1 VAQDRRP
8 LTAVDREEISRYVV
22 LGLRNKEIA
31 TALGRHDSVICREIS
46 RNGGRAAYRAV
57 AAQRR
62 AEERRL
68 RPKDRKMDADPR
80 LRERVHSDLR
90 RGYSPDQVASR
101 LRYDRRCGQA
111 VGMGSISHESI
122 YTYMYALPKG
132 ELARLGI
139 HLRTC
144 REQRKPR
151 GNPRSKRSKIIGMR
165 SIEERPAE
173 IEGRQVPGAWEG
185 DLIIGKDG
193 ASQAGTLVE
202 RKSRFLIMMPL
213 PKSRKS
219 EDVCTAVIDSVSGL
233 PAELVKSI
241 TWDQGVEMAQHAAL
255 TLATKID
262 VYFAHAH
269 SPWERGT
276 NENTNGLIREYLPKG
291 TRIPGDRDLINSIA
305 SSLNDRPR
313 RILGYRTP
321 REVFA
326 EMLTEAASAT

>member
-8 LTAVDREEISRYVV
+8 LTAEDREEISRCIA
-22 LGLRNKEIA
+22 LGLENKEIA
-31 TALGRHDSVICREIS
+31 AHIDRHDSVICREIS
-46 RNGGRAAYRAV
+46 RNGGRGAYRAI
-57 AAQRR
+57 AAQTR
-62 AEERRL
+62 AEVQRL
-68 RPKDRKMDADPR
+68 RPKDRKLDVDPQ

-90 RGYSPDQVASR
+90 RGCSPDQIAGR
-101 LRYDRRCGQA
+101 LKYDHRCGHA

-122 YTYMYALPKG
+122 YTYIYALPKG
-132 ELARLGI
+132 ELARMGI

-151 GNPRSKRSKIIGMR
+151 GNPRSKGSKIIGMR

-173 IEGRQVPGAWEG
+173 VEGRQVPGAWEG

-193 ASQAGTLVE
+193 SSQAGTLVE
-202 RKSRFLIMMPL
+202 RKSRFLVIVPL

-219 EDVCTAVIDSVSGL
+219 EDVCDAVIDSVSDL
-233 PAELVKSI
+233 PTELIKSI

-255 TLATKID
+255 TLKTKID

-291 TRIPGDRDLINSIA
+291 TKIPGDRELLNSIS

-326 EMLTEAASAT
+326 EMLAETASTT

>member
-8 LTAVDREEISRYVV
+8 LTAEDREEISRFLV
-22 LGLRNKEIA
+22 LDLSNKEIA
-31 TALGRHDSVICREIS
+31 ARLGRDDSVICRELS
-46 RNGGRAAYRAV
+46 RNGGRAAYRAI

-62 AEERRL
+62 AEEQRL
-68 RPKDRKMDADPR
+68 RPKVRKMDADPR
-80 LRERVHSDLR
+80 LRRRVHSDLR
-90 RGYSPDQVASR
+90 HGYSPDQVASR
-101 LRYDRRCGQA
+101 LRYDRRRGHA

-122 YTYMYALPKG
+122 YTYLYALPKG
-132 ELARLGI
+132 EMARMGI

-144 REQRKPR
+144 REQRRPR
-151 GNPRSKRSKIIGMR
+151 GNPRAKGAKIIGMR
-165 SIEERPAE
+165 SIDERPAE

-202 RKSRFLIMMPL
+202 RKSRFLVIVPL

-219 EDVCTAVIDSVSGL
+219 DDVCDAIIGSVSGL

-255 TLATKID
+255 TLKSKID

-291 TRIPGDRDLINSIA
+291 TRIPGDAELLNSIA
-305 SSLNDRPR
+305 HSLNTRPR

-321 REVFA
+321 AEVFA
-326 EMLTEAASAT
+326 EMCVETASTT

>member
-1 VAQDRRP
+1 M
-8 LTAVDREEISRYVV
+8 TAEDREDISRFLV
-22 LGLRNKEIA
+22 LNMNNKEIA
-31 TALGRHDSVICREIS
+31 ARLDRDDSVIFREIS
-46 RNGGRAAYRAV
+46 RNGGRAAYRAI

-62 AEERRL
+62 SEEQRL
-68 RPKDRKMDADPR
+68 RPKDRKLDADHR

-90 RGYSPDQVASR
+90 CGYSPDQVAGR
-101 LRYDRRCGQA
+101 LKYDLKRGHA

-122 YTYMYALPKG
+122 YTYLYALPKG
-132 ELARLGI
+132 EMARMGI

-165 SIEERPAE
+165 SIDERPTEVA
-173 IEGRQVPGAWEG
+173 GRQVPGAWEG
-185 DLIIGKDG
+185 DLIVGKNG

-202 RKSRFLIMMPL
+202 RKSRFLLIVPL
-213 PKSRKS
+213 PKTRTSG
-219 EDVCTAVIDSVSGL
+219 EVCDAIIDSVSGL

-255 TLATKID
+255 TLKTKID

-276 NENTNGLIREYLPKG
+276 NENTYWAQWGAWGCSDGRGSMLGRWV
-291 TRIPGDRDLINSIA
+291 TRRTRAGRLSVDMSTAARRARALAGSDLI
-305 SSLNDRPR
+305 
-313 RILGYRTP
+313 
-321 REVFA
+321 
-326 EMLTEAASAT
+326 EAC

>member
-8 LTAVDREEISRYVV
+8 LTAEDREEISRCLV
-22 LGLRNKEIA
+22 LNLSNKEIA
-31 TALGRHDSVICREIS
+31 ALLDRDDSVICREIS

-57 AAQRR
+57 AAQLR
-62 AEERRL
+62 AQEQRL
-68 RPKDRKMDADPR
+68 RPKDRKLDADPR
-80 LRERVHSDLR
+80 LRERVYSDLR
-90 RGYSPDQVASR
+90 CGYSPDQVAGR
-101 LRYDRRCGQA
+101 LKYDQRRGHTP
-111 VGMGSISHESI
+111 GMGSISHESI
-122 YTYMYALPKG
+122 YTHLYALPKG
-132 ELARLGI
+132 EMARMGI

-151 GNPRSKRSKIIGMR
+151 GNPRSKGSKIIGMR
-165 SIEERPAE
+165 SIDERPAE
-173 IEGRQVPGAWEG
+173 VEGRQVPGAWEG

-202 RKSRFLIMMPL
+202 RKSRFLIIVPL
-213 PKSRKS
+213 PRSRRS
-219 EDVCTAVIDSVSGL
+219 QEVCDAIIDSVCGL

-255 TLATKID
+255 TLKTKID

-269 SPWERGT
+269 SPWERGS

-291 TRIPGDRDLINSIA
+291 TRIPGDAELLNSVA
-305 SSLNDRPR
+305 HSLNTRPR

-321 REVFA
+321 AEVFA
-326 EMLTEAASAT
+326 EMCAETASIA